1 MRLCIFLLFLFSIQ
15 SIHAQSYEEREMIDR
30 YLSGRT
36 SLERLSEIA
45 NLLSRNKRL
54 EFIPLYH
61 PLKGKGK
68 TSSCFGMRNHPI
80 IGRKKFHTGIDLAVE
95 VGTSVHVA
103 ATGFVI
109 YAGKKGGYGR
119 CVIVRHKYGYE
130 TIYAH
135 LIAYN
140 TKKGRN
146 VSQGDVIG
154 FVGSTGRS
162 TGSHLHYEV
171 RYRNKPV
178 KPIMRTELWNKK

>member
-1 MRLCIFLLFLFSIQ
+1 MRLCIFLLCLFSLQ
-15 SIHAQSYEEREMIDR
+15 SSKAQSYEEREMIDK
-30 YLSGRT
+30 YLNGNP
-36 SLERLSEIA
+36 SLERLSEIV

-54 EFIPLYH
+54 EFVPLYH

-68 TSSCFGMRNHPI
+68 TTSRFGMRNHPI
-80 IGRKKFHTGIDLAVE
+80 IGKEKFHTGIDIAVE

-109 YAGKKGGYGR
+109 YAGKIGGYGR

-140 TKKGRN
+140 TKKGKN
-146 VSQGDVIG
+146 VNQGDVIG
-154 FVGSTGRS
+154 YVGSTGRS
-162 TGSHLHYEV
+162 TGNHLHYEV
-171 RYRNKPV
+171 RHRNKPV
-178 KPIMRTELWNKK
+178 KPIMRTVLWNKK